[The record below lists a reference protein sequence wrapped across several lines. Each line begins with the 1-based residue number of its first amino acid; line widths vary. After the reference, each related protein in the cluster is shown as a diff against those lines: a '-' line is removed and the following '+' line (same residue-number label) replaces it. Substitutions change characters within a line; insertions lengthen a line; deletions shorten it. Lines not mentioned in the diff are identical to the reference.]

1 MKRIKLKPKNPNPLF
16 ELWLE
21 EWRKEAASRNSDLQY
36 HFSKALAALKKYPL
50 PLKSGKDCIILQH
63 FGTKLCSMLD
73 RKLKEYKVQNND
85 STSVKNVCKHCSFNE
100 QPVFKR
106 KHRSQQIIVDTDF
119 VPERTELTIFD
130 DLNLSSWNVENYAA
144 LLILYKKTL
153 DSCYL
158 GYTTETDLLLEMK
171 QLCGH
176 GAKTSI
182 LDLFES
188 GLISM
193 IGRPIRYNLT
203 EHGISIS
210 KKICE
215 ITNTDVISLNSFEVL
230 NRIQVS
236 LKSLITQKSK
246 LIKDSADLNNR
257 NEDTQIFI
265 QSAKDIQTKNLE
277 PPTIYKSKSVETI
290 TIEDHC
296 QQFDKNFVKQK
307 SKENIVY
314 PKKMQ
319 EKTKEVKDM
328 NHVHNLENNETD
340 FTDDFQ
346 RNYYLESSNFDI
358 ILLVDTQETAGGR
371 TEPQHDATITGLTE
385 FGVSFEIRHLKVGD
399 FAWIARCRRNKNNEL
414 ILPFIVERKRIDD
427 LSASITDG
435 RFHEQKFRLKQSG
448 ITNLMYII
456 EDYEK
461 GQRLTIPHSSLMQ
474 ASINTLIQDG
484 FSVKYTKNHKDSMF
498 YLSSLTRILIKMFKE
513 KNLIGCKKEVITRT
527 NILNNTCSL
536 MVFEEFNKAASKQKV
551 FKVNQMFVR
560 QLLQLKGMSIDKA
573 LAIVEHY
580 PTPRL
585 LVEAFQKSDC
595 NGELLL
601 ATIEFGDKKRL
612 IGSVIS
618 KTIYQLY
625 MKKDLN

>member
-85 STSVKNVCKHCSFNE
+85 SVSVKNVCKHCSFNK

-106 KHRSQQIIVDTDF
+106 KRRSQQIIVDADF
-119 VPERTELTIFD
+119 VPERTELTTFD

-176 GAKTSI
+176 GAKTSV

-215 ITNTDVISLNSFEVL
+215 ITTTDVISLNSFEVL
-230 NRIQVS
+230 NKIQNS
-236 LKSLITQKSK
+236 LKPLITQKSK

-257 NEDTQIFI
+257 NE
-265 QSAKDIQTKNLE
+265 
-277 PPTIYKSKSVETI
+277 ETI
-290 TIEDHC
+290 TIENHC
-296 QQFDKNFVKQK
+296 QQPDENFEKRK
-307 SKENIVY
+307 LKENIVY
-314 PKKMQ
+314 PKRVQ
-319 EKTKEVKDM
+319 EKMKEVKDM

-346 RNYYLESSNFDI
+346 RNYYLESRNFDI

-399 FAWIARCRRNKNNEL
+399 FAWIARCRKNKNNEL

-527 NILNNTCSL
+527 NISNNTCSL

-551 FKVNQMFVR
+551 
-560 QLLQLKGMSIDKA
+560 
-573 LAIVEHY
+573 
-580 PTPRL
+580 
-585 LVEAFQKSDC
+585 
-595 NGELLL
+595 
-601 ATIEFGDKKRL
+601 L
-612 IGSVIS
+612 IHFLGF
-618 KTIYQLY
+618 
-625 MKKDLN
+625 

>member
-85 STSVKNVCKHCSFNE
+85 SVSVKNVCKHCSFNE

-106 KHRSQQIIVDTDF
+106 KRRSQQIIVDADF
-119 VPERTELTIFD
+119 VPERTELTTFD

-176 GAKTSI
+176 GAKTSV

-215 ITNTDVISLNSFEVL
+215 ITTTDVISLNSFEVL
-230 NRIQVS
+230 NKIQNS
-236 LKSLITQKSK
+236 LKPLITQKSK

-257 NEDTQIFI
+257 NE
-265 QSAKDIQTKNLE
+265 
-277 PPTIYKSKSVETI
+277 ETI
-290 TIEDHC
+290 TIENHC
-296 QQFDKNFVKQK
+296 QQPDENFEKRK

-314 PKKMQ
+314 PKRVQ
-319 EKTKEVKDM
+319 EKMKEVKDM

-346 RNYYLESSNFDI
+346 RNYYLESRNFDI

-399 FAWIARCRRNKNNEL
+399 FAWIARCRKNKNNEL

-527 NILNNTCSL
+527 NISNNTCSL

-585 LVEAFQKSDC
+585 LVEAFQKSGC

-601 ATIEFGDKKRL
+601 AAIEFGDKKRL

>member
-85 STSVKNVCKHCSFNE
+85 SVSVKNVCKHCSFNE

-106 KHRSQQIIVDTDF
+106 KRRSQQIIVDADF
-119 VPERTELTIFD
+119 VPERTELTTFD

-176 GAKTSI
+176 GAKTSV

-215 ITNTDVISLNSFEVL
+215 ITTTDVISLNSFEVL
-230 NRIQVS
+230 NKIQNS
-236 LKSLITQKSK
+236 LKPLITQKSK

-257 NEDTQIFI
+257 NE
-265 QSAKDIQTKNLE
+265 
-277 PPTIYKSKSVETI
+277 ETI
-290 TIEDHC
+290 TIENHC
-296 QQFDKNFVKQK
+296 QQPDENFEKRK

-314 PKKMQ
+314 PKRVQ
-319 EKTKEVKDM
+319 EKMKEVKDM

-346 RNYYLESSNFDI
+346 RNYYLESRNFDI

-399 FAWIARCRRNKNNEL
+399 FAWIARCRKNKNNEL

-435 RFHEQKFRLKQSG
+435 RFHEQK
-448 ITNLMYII
+448 
-456 EDYEK
+456 
-461 GQRLTIPHSSLMQ
+461 
-474 ASINTLIQDG
+474 
-484 FSVKYTKNHKDSMF
+484 
-498 YLSSLTRILIKMFKE
+498 E

-527 NILNNTCSL
+527 NISNNTCSL

-585 LVEAFQKSDC
+585 LVEAFQKSGC

-601 ATIEFGDKKRL
+601 AAIEFGDKKRL